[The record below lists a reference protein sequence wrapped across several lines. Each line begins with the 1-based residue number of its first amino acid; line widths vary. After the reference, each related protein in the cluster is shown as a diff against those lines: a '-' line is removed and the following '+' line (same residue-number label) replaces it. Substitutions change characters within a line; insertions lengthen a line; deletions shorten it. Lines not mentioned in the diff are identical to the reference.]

1 MITLIRNL
9 AFAALLPGLFARGTA
24 MAEAP
29 QPVTYVEVELEL
41 ATGRVTNAH
50 LTKSTGDPKQDAAI
64 VEQFRKW
71 RFKRG
76 RHVKVPI
83 LLASPKK

>member
-1 MITLIRNL
+1 MTLARNL
-9 AFAALLPGLFARGTA
+9 IFAALLMGFLSCGTA
-24 MAEAP
+24 VAETP
-29 QPVTYVEVELEL
+29 QPVTYVEVELEP
-41 ATGRVTNAH
+41 ATGQVIDAH

-64 VEQFRKW
+64 IKQFRKW